1 MEIGKNYN
9 SLFLKA
15 YANKELGS
23 FANGKGSYFIQNPE
37 RNEHWILGS
46 WEYEILP
53 VQDKTNIEK
62 VLLEMF
68 NCIMEGL
75 LTFDKVKCILY
86 HTHVMFALKKNAKLN
101 VPIDTNK
108 IDSIVSDY
116 IAKNIIHFNKE
127 ERLRINQMIKVIQ
140 KKGGL
145 TNFYELNSF
154 KGLW

>member
-15 YANKELGS
+15 FANKELGS
-23 FANGKGSYFIQNPE
+23 FAIGKGSYFIQDPE

-46 WEYEILP
+46 WKYEILP

-86 HTHVMFALKKNAKLN
+86 HTHVMHALKKNDELN
-101 VPIDTNK
+101 GPIDTNK

-116 IAKNIIHFNKE
+116 LAKNIIHFNKE
-127 ERLRINQMIKVIQ
+127 ERTRINQMIKVIQ

-145 TNFYELNSF
+145 FDSSQKTF
-154 KGLW
+154 